1 MNLVF
6 QHIHSN
12 VKELGIQSMEL
23 LELFQGE
30 ELLCGHALS
39 WNSMCS

>member
-1 MNLVF
+1 MNLMF
-6 QHIHSN
+6 QHIHNN